1 MANKKTHSYDM
12 DELRRLADEKV
23 REKYSRMPKNMEE
36 ATGVDRLVHELHVYQ
51 IELEIQ
57 NEELRKAQLALEDTR
72 DKYIDL
78 YDFAPVG
85 YFTFTSEALIKE
97 VNLAGASLLGMDRQ
111 KLINARFRR
120 FVSPEDFDKWD
131 QHIMSVFK
139 QGHKQ
144 RCELSLKREDDSA
157 FNVLLES
164 IRIEA
169 GDGSYV
175 VRTAVSDITERKK
188 VEETLQR
195 YSAELEKSNKE
206 LQEALAKVKTLS
218 RMLPICSYCKKI
230 RDDKGYW
237 NQVEAYISEHT
248 DTVFSHGMCP
258 ECEKKAYEELDRML
272 KLKKG
277 TESSTEQIGTSVPI
291 LQNVR
296 EVPDK

>member
-12 DELRRLADEKV
+12 DELRRLVDEKV

-36 ATGVDRLVHELHVYQ
+36 VTGVDRLVHELHVYQ

-57 NEELRKAQLALEDTR
+57 NEEFRKAQLALEDTR

-120 FVSPEDFDKWD
+120 FVLLEDFDKWD
-131 QHIMSVFK
+131 QHIMSMFK
-139 QGHKQ
+139 QSHKQ
-144 RCELSLKREDDSA
+144 RSELSLKREDGSA

-164 IRIEA
+164 IRMEA
-169 GDGSYV
+169 GHGSYV

-188 VEETLQR
+188 VEETLNGTRLNLKRAIRSFRRRLQR
-195 YSAELEKSNKE
+195 
-206 LQEALAKVKTLS
+206 S
-218 RMLPICSYCKKI
+218 R
-230 RDDKGYW
+230 
-237 NQVEAYISEHT
+237 H
-248 DTVFSHGMCP
+248 
-258 ECEKKAYEELDRML
+258 
-272 KLKKG
+272 
-277 TESSTEQIGTSVPI
+277 
-291 LQNVR
+291 
-296 EVPDK
+296 